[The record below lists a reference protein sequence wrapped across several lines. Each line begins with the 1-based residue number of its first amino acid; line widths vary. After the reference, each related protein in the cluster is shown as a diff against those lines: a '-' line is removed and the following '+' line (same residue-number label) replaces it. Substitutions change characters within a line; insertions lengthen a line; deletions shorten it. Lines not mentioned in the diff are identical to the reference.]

1 MRMVSETTTD
11 DAAKDAAR
19 HAPPQI
25 ADILLAS
32 LKELAAAGQ
41 VETACRLAG
50 QACAA
55 LRNDAP
61 DAWSAFNVFLHRFAR
76 RTPDP

>member
-1 MRMVSETTTD
+1 VS
-11 DAAKDAAR
+11 R
-19 HAPPQI
+19 PLPSPPDPTPLRPHV

-55 LRNDAP
+55 LREDSPA
-61 DAWSAFNVFLHRFAR
+61 AWKAFNAFLHRFAR
-76 RTPDP
+76 HTPDP

>member
-1 MRMVSETTTD
+1 MRIASKTTTAGD
-11 DAAKDAAR
+11 SQDVAACV
-19 HAPPQI
+19 PSQM

-61 DAWSAFNVFLHRFAR
+61 DAWAAFNAFLHRFAR
-76 RTPDP
+76 RTADP